1 MVERGAR
8 AAQRW
13 GQGPAL
19 CIVLTR
25 QTQLGNTMVYVLPIT
40 HTPPRTQEDSIKI
53 PAATKKLANSSPDTA
68 YRDILDLTERGALR
82 KDPGGGRS
90 TSYSLVT
97 DDAR

>member
-40 HTPPRTQEDSIKI
+40 HTPPLTHKDGIEI
-53 PAATKKLANSSPDTA
+53 PPATKQRLGLDAVIA
-68 YRDILDLTERGALR
+68 YL
-82 KDPGGGRS
+82 S
-90 TSYSLVT
+90 TLQE
-97 DDAR
+97 